1 MFCITIFVD
10 TFRHVIERPKK
21 ISRENESAFRVNLAA
36 LQWII
41 FTCLLLLLIIALG
54 NYHPQQQNRY
64 TNDECVM
71 LTLSNINEELT
82 LFGTK

>member
-41 FTCLLLLLIIALG
+41 FTCLLIIALG

-71 LTLSNINEELT
+71 LCLSNINEELT
-82 LFGTK
+82 LFDTK